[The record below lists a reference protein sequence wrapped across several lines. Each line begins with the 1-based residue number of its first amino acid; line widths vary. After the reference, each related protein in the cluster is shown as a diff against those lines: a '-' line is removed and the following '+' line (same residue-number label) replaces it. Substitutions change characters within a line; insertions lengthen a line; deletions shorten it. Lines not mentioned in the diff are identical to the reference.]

1 MSQGKIYEAIS
12 NVMADIGAVGKNDV
26 NKTQGFNYRGIDAVM
41 NALNP
46 AMVKH
51 KVFCVPEILEQQ
63 REERTSRQGA
73 TLIYSVCKIRYKF
86 FTTDGSCIEAVT
98 IGEGMDSGDK
108 ATNKAMAIAFKY
120 ACFQVFCI
128 PTEEMTDP
136 DGENHELDNENN
148 SGNKN
153 NSAPIEKATE
163 AQIKAIKAICGKHK
177 ASLDA
182 IYSANNLT
190 EETLTKK
197 QASDLLRSLNAKY
210 GDK

>member
-26 NKTQGFNYRGIDAVM
+26 NKTQGFKYRGIDAVM

-63 REERTSRQGA
+63 REERTSSKGSL
-73 TLIYSVCKIRYKF
+73 LIYSVCKIRYKF
-86 FTTDGSCIEAVT
+86 FTTDGSFIEAVT

-128 PTEEMTDP
+128 PTEEMSDP
-136 DGENHELDNENN
+136 DEEHHEVKEKIISEKEIGNIKKELDRTGIKEKIILDTYKVDSLEKMTVSQFENCM
-148 SGNKN
+148 NKFK
-153 NSAPIEKATE
+153 STA
-163 AQIKAIKAICGKHK
+163 
-177 ASLDA
+177 D
-182 IYSANNLT
+182 
-190 EETLTKK
+190 KK
-197 QASDLLRSLNAKY
+197 
-210 GDK
+210 

>member
-12 NVMADIGAVGKNDV
+12 SVMADIGAVGKNDV
-26 NKTQGFNYRGIDAVM
+26 NKTQGFKYRGIDAVM

-51 KVFCVPEILEQQ
+51 RVFCVPEIMEQQ
-63 REERTSRQGA
+63 REERTSRQGSV
-73 TLIYSVCKIRYKF
+73 LIYSVCKIKYRF
-86 FTTDGSCIEAVT
+86 FTTDGSFVEAVT

-136 DGENHELDNENN
+136 DGEVHELEGKKN
-148 SGNKN
+148 SQNKEEHQN
-153 NSAPIEKATE
+153 IEKATE
-163 AQIKAIKAICGKHK
+163 AQVKAIKAICVNHK
-177 ASLDA
+177 VPLDVL
-182 IYSANNLT
+182 YSSNNLS
-190 EETLTKK
+190 EETLTKN
-197 QASDLLRSLNAKY
+197 QAASLLNGLNAKY
-210 GDK
+210 GRK

>member
-26 NKTQGFNYRGIDAVM
+26 NKTQGFKYRGIDAVM

-63 REERTSRQGA
+63 REERTSKQGSV
-73 TLIYSVCKIRYKF
+73 LIYSVCKIRYKF
-86 FTTDGSCIEAVT
+86 FTTDGSFVEATT

-128 PTEEMTDP
+128 PTEEMTDA
-136 DGENHELDNENN
+136 DSESYEIDKKSNL
-148 SGNKN
+148 GNKEHGC
-153 NSAPIEKATE
+153 IEKATE
-163 AQIKAIKAICGKHK
+163 AQIKAIETICMKNK
-177 ASLDA
+177 VPIDVL
-182 IYSANNLT
+182 YSSNNLK
-190 EETLTKK
+190 EDTLTRE
-197 QASDLLRSLNAKY
+197 QASNLLKGLNQKY
-210 GDK
+210 GGK